1 LNPNLCRIVL
11 RPRHPLEV
19 LDLACVL
26 VRHKWRPYARLS
38 FWVLLPVWIVA
49 SAVAFFLPDA
59 GVAVL
64 LVLLCLGPLLEAPF
78 TRMTGLLLFQDTV
91 GVWEVVRDTIGR
103 TGAMILPFAI
113 RATVGW
119 IPLVDAALLFVTEA
133 TLLERVPA
141 PRALQRSTLLAGGN
155 GAQAWAGALAW
166 YGMTGW
172 CAVVGE
178 LAGQGIVRDILQLG
192 EPFGS
197 AWDLRVTP
205 YVLAGLIAAR
215 PLFAIDR
222 LLLYVDARTRA
233 EGWDLQ
239 VGLRAAGLT

>member
-1 LNPNLCRIVL
+1 MNPNLCRIVL

-26 VRHKWRPYARLS
+26 IRHKWRPYVRLAA
-38 FWVLLPVWIVA
+38 WILLPLWLAA
-49 SAVAFFLPDA
+49 SAVAWLVPGA

-78 TRMTGLLLFQDTV
+78 TRMTGLLLFQDAV

-103 TGAMILPFAI
+103 SGAMVLPFVV

-119 IPLVDAALLFVTEA
+119 IPFVDAALLFVTEA

-166 YGMTGW
+166 YGMTAW
-172 CAVVGE
+172 CAGVGE

-197 AWDLRVTP
+197 AWDGAVTP
-205 YVLAGLIAAR
+205 YLVGGLIAAR
-215 PLFAIDR
+215 PLYAIYR